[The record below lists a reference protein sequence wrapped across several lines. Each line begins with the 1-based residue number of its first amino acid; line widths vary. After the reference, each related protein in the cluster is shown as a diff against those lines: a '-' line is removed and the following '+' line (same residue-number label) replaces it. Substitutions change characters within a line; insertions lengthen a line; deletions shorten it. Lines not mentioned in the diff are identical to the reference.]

1 MAQGSPSRRPFSILA
16 RLQATKLLRIKD
28 ARSQGAKGGGGGGE
42 AGGDSANGV
51 AAILFVPRLSARSVL
66 RDARFPLP
74 SVVPRP
80 LHCPTPPERGGGSCS
95 SLDF

>member
-1 MAQGSPSRRPFSILA
+1 MAQVSPSRRPFSILA

-28 ARSQGAKGGGGGGE
+28 TRSQGAKGGGGE
-42 AGGDSANGV
+42 AGGDGANGV
-51 AAILFVPRLSARSVL
+51 AAILFVPRLRARSVL

-95 SLDF
+95 SLAF